1 MKSVGRKTWAI
12 ADGHIPLTSHGAE
25 PEFTSN
31 DKLCVLNTSDQE
43 AELEIMIYHS
53 DRDPIGPYQLKVGAR
68 RVRHVRFNDLINP
81 QAIPLD
87 EPYAAV
93 IRSSVPVLVQVSR
106 RDTSHSD
113 NALMTTLAFPV
124 DD

>member
-1 MKSVGRKTWAI
+1 MKAVGRKTWAI
-12 ADGHIPLTSHGAE
+12 ADGHIPLTSHGDE

-43 AELEIMIYHS
+43 ASLEITIYYCE
-53 DRDPIGPYQLKVGAR
+53 RDPVGPYRLKVKPQ
-68 RVRHVRFNDLINP
+68 RVRHVRFNDLIDP

-87 EPYAAV
+87 VPYGAV
-93 IRSSVPVLVQVSR
+93 IRSSVPVVVQVSR
-106 RDTSHSD
+106 RDTSQSD